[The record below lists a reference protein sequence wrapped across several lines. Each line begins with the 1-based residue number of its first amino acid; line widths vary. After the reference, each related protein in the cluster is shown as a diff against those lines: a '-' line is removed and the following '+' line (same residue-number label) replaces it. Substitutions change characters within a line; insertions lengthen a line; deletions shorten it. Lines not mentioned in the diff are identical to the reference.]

1 MDLFKKAYRKTPLEQ
16 NHSKRD
22 ESEELQGAE
31 VTRYRSVVG
40 RLMYLA
46 GERPDAQFAI
56 QNLARFMARPTKQAW
71 NKAWHVCSY
80 LQGTEGYGVRV
91 SARAKGP
98 SVMNVKNSDE
108 VESKEQHLLEV
119 VTDAD
124 YAGDR
129 NDRRST
135 TSFQVFIDGNL
146 MNRGSEHRKQ
156 YPCPLGS
163 RNLWRWLQDPQ
174 TGCSSSIYGRRSQR
188 KSVR

>member
-1 MDLFKKAYRKTPLEQ
+1 MDLFKKAYRKTPMEQ

-22 ESEELQGAE
+22 DSEELQGAE

-46 GERPDAQFAI
+46 GERPDAHFAI

-80 LQGTEGYGVRV
+80 LQHTEGYGVRV
-91 SARAKGP
+91 SARAKGQ
-98 SVMNVKNSDE
+98 SVMNVKDSDE
-108 VESKEQHLLEV
+108 VEDKDQHLLEV

-129 NDRRST
+129 NDHRST

-146 MNRGSEHRKQ
+146 MESRVRGQKAISF
-156 YPCPLGS
+156 LSGS
-163 RNLWRWLQDPQ
+163 QSLWLW
-174 TGCSSSIYGRRSQR
+174 
-188 KSVR
+188 